1 MFLHL
6 TDPYV
11 ILCDSVQSNAEKINQ
26 LTKHIR
32 KV

>member
-11 ILCDSVQSNAEKINQ
+11 ILCDSVHSNAEKINQ